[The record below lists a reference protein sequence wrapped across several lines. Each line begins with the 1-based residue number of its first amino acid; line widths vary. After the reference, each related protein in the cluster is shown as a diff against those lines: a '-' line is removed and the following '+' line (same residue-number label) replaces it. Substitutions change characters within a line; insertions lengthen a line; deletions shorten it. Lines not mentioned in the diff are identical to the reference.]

1 MDKLIIGIDLCDAY
15 TQAAVAGRDETWVIP
30 TVICRKKTDGGWYV
44 GEEAYKYTLMGEGVI
59 VDKLLSLAVKD
70 GTATISSVKYQG
82 AELLRMYMERILA
95 MIRAEYP
102 GVPVAQLVIS
112 LENMEMKLMDCLMG
126 CADALGI
133 SRDLVHIASH
143 TECFV
148 YYVLSQ
154 KRDVWGGQVG
164 MFSLSDE
171 ALRYYELKVV
181 QGPRQMT
188 AWAEHEDLEEGF
200 SLNVLDSPSGARMAD
215 QILCACGE
223 RLLQKKLYSSIF
235 LTGKGFGRTDW
246 APEFMKQVCHRRR
259 VFAEPSLF
267 ARGAALKAGDYLEER
282 SSYPFVC
289 LCEGKLRSTV
299 AMEVMKRDSRI
310 QIALASA
317 GESWYEAR
325 SVLEVILDGQ
335 EEIELIITSPQNPK
349 QKRLVRIPLEGFP
362 KRPPKTTRVR
372 IAVGFLDERT
382 MVVKIVDRGF
392 GELFPKTDAEIRHEP
407 DPVPSG
413 TGDIPLFCRGAGG
426 PSVFLP
432 GTELRDLSS
441 SSPGDGGFCERAPGG
456 IFTD

>member
-30 TVICRKKTDGGWYV
+30 TVICRKTTDGGWYV

-392 GELFPKTDAEIRHEP
+392 GELFPKTDAEIRQE
-407 DPVPSG
+407 V
-413 TGDIPLFCRGAGG
+413 R
-426 PSVFLP
+426 V
-432 GTELRDLSS
+432 
-441 SSPGDGGFCERAPGG
+441 
-456 IFTD
+456 

>member
-1 MDKLIIGIDLCDAY
+1 
-15 TQAAVAGRDETWVIP
+15 
-30 TVICRKKTDGGWYV
+30 
-44 GEEAYKYTLMGEGVI
+44 
-59 VDKLLSLAVKD
+59 
-70 GTATISSVKYQG
+70 
-82 AELLRMYMERILA
+82 
-95 MIRAEYP
+95 
-102 GVPVAQLVIS
+102 
-112 LENMEMKLMDCLMG
+112 
-126 CADALGI
+126 
-133 SRDLVHIASH
+133 
-143 TECFV
+143 
-148 YYVLSQ
+148 
-154 KRDVWGGQVG
+154 
-164 MFSLSDE
+164 
-171 ALRYYELKVV
+171 
-181 QGPRQMT
+181 
-188 AWAEHEDLEEGF
+188 
-200 SLNVLDSPSGARMAD
+200 MAD

-392 GELFPKTDAEIRHEP
+392 GELFPKTDAEIRQE
-407 DPVPSG
+407 V
-413 TGDIPLFCRGAGG
+413 R
-426 PSVFLP
+426 V
-432 GTELRDLSS
+432 
-441 SSPGDGGFCERAPGG
+441 
-456 IFTD
+456 

>member
-82 AELLRMYMERILA
+82 AELLRMYLERILD

-181 QGPRQMT
+181 RGPRQMM

-267 ARGAALKAGDYLEER
+267 ARGAALNAGDYLEER

-335 EEIELIITSPQNPK
+335 EEIELIITSPQDPK

-392 GELFPKTDAEIRHEP
+392 GELFPKTDAEIRQE
-407 DPVPSG
+407 V
-413 TGDIPLFCRGAGG
+413 R
-426 PSVFLP
+426 V
-432 GTELRDLSS
+432 
-441 SSPGDGGFCERAPGG
+441 
-456 IFTD
+456 